1 MLSIIHSITTII
13 ICQYL
18 AEINLHTY
26 IHTNLDDEVDYGLK
40 CFRMA
45 RVCWYNP
52 GHCVVALVVAFLLAE
67 EDGEEAV
74 DKAIEWPL
82 KLWLPKRPF
91 EDVQTW
97 WCAALG
103 NAVAANEPHY
113 DVR

>member
-1 MLSIIHSITTII
+1 
-13 ICQYL
+13 
-18 AEINLHTY
+18 
-26 IHTNLDDEVDYGLK
+26 
-40 CFRMA
+40 MA

-52 GHCVVALVVAFLLAE
+52 GHCVVALVVAVLLAE

-74 DKAIEWPL
+74 DKAIELPL

-103 NAVAANEPHY
+103 NAVAAEEPHY